1 MNSWRRQPP
10 VLDLTSSPLQLL
22 TAPVSSKYGC
32 ERIAPATHQDQAISD
47 AMLSPWRLGRPRRML
62 VPLRVQWIS
71 QTRGCRFAGANP
83 WLAHVAGDPLYCS
96 GEGQRHPIQARGS
109 SSRPLA
115 GLAAAVVTHAK
126 QRVTSKGLRAFKIWK
141 HARASLWA
149 SALVA
154 TTVFVLAFLRS

>member
-1 MNSWRRQPP
+1 MAASAAGFQIFTTSVTVAEPHPFLQFMAANESRQ
-10 VLDLTSSPLQLL
+10 SPIRIKQVALL
-22 TAPVSSKYGC
+22 LP
-32 ERIAPATHQDQAISD
+32 
-47 AMLSPWRLGRPRRML
+47 LPWRLGRPRRTL

-71 QTRGCRFAGANP
+71 QIRGYRFPGANP
-83 WLAHVAGDPLYCS
+83 WLAHIAGDPLYCS
-96 GEGQRHPIQARGS
+96 GDGERPPIQARGS

-126 QRVTSKGLRAFKIWK
+126 QRVTSKGLRSFKMWK

-149 SALVA
+149 SALIA